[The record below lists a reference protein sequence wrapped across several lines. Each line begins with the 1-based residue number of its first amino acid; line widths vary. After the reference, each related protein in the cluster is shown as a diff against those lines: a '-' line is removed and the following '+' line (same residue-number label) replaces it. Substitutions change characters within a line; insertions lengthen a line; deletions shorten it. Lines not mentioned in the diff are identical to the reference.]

1 MRSGHDL
8 LPLLNP
14 SAQVTG
20 VVAREISIA
29 SEIVRAA
36 ENANPHPP
44 NTACTGPDTRTDPE
58 AETETANV
66 NETERRIEIAI
77 ASTDTATPATIP
89 KKSQSENDP
98 RHPIRKRNPSRLPSK
113 TSTPRVDPQLSPIAQ
128 TASRSEVPAAVE
140 KTQSTSSQLIYPLDP
155 VKTVYQPQQREL
167 IARKKEK
174 RRKID
179 QVPAEITT
187 LALHATNLPALAHTT
202 VSAKRRTSRNP
213 PPSLHQPRPH
223 PHPQP
228 KTKTRTNSNAK
239 LGIASACSKKRSA
252 LLGWREWVVLGG
264 RGAEMMVM
272 R

>member
-1 MRSGHDL
+1 MRNDRDL
-8 LPLLNP
+8 LRLPSP

-20 VVAREISIA
+20 AVVTEISIV

-44 NTACTGPDTRTDPE
+44 STARTGPDTRTDHE
-58 AETETANV
+58 AETETANA

-98 RHPIRKRNPSRLPSK
+98 RHPKRKRNPSRLPSK
-113 TSTPRVDPQLSPIAQ
+113 KSTPQADPQLSPTQ
-128 TASRSEVPAAVE
+128 TASRSEVPVAVE
-140 KTQSTSSQLIYPLDP
+140 KTQSTSSQSIYPLDP

-174 RRKID
+174 RKKIG
-179 QVPAEITT
+179 QVLAEITT
-187 LALHATNLPALAHTT
+187 LAPHATNPPALAHTT
-202 VSAKRRTSRNP
+202 VSAKKRTSRNP
-213 PPSLHQPRPH
+213 PPNRHYRCPRPL
-223 PHPQP
+223 PQP

-239 LGIASACSKKRSA
+239 PEIASACSKKHSV